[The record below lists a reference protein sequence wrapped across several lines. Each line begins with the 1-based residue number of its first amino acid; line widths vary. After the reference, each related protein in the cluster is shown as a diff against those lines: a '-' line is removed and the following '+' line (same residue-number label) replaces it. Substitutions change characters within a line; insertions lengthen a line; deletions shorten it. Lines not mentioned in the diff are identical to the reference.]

1 LCQTLRFRRSLRLY
15 KMPTNIIVYAIPAFL
30 LLLVAEAIADAIMRR
45 DLYEIHDTA
54 ASLTMGIGNVIIN
67 LFVKVLIFAFLTW
80 LARFA
85 VFRVPFVWW
94 GWLLGFFADEFSYYW
109 FHRTSHECR
118 FFWASHVVHHSSQR
132 YNLGTALRQTWTGS
146 LTGGFIFWMW
156 MPLVGFHPVMIFTL
170 QACSLLY
177 QFWIH
182 TELVR
187 SMGPLEAVLNTPS
200 HHRAHHGSNPQYIDR
215 NHGGTLIV
223 WDRLFGTYEHEDERV
238 RYGLTTNLN
247 TYNPFRIAFHE
258 WASIVE
264 DVKKARSWRARWMY
278 LFGRPGWSERSTSL
292 SVAANSLR

>member
-1 LCQTLRFRRSLRLY
+1 LLPAFLRRQI
-15 KMPTNIIVYAIPAFL
+15 MPPNIIVLAIPAFL
-30 LLLVAEAIADAIMRR
+30 LLLVAEAIADAVMRR

-54 ASLTMGIGNVIIN
+54 ASLTMGIGNVFIN
-67 LFVKVLIFAFLTW
+67 LFVKAVIFAFFTFLS
-80 LARFA
+80 RFA
-85 VFRVPFVWW
+85 VFHIPFTWW
-94 GWLLGFFADEFSYYW
+94 GWTLGFFADEFSYYW

-156 MPLVGFHPVMIFTL
+156 MPLVGFQPLMIFTL

-182 TELVR
+182 TELIR
-187 SMGPLEAVLNTPS
+187 TMGLLELVLNTPS

-223 WDRLFGTYEHEDERV
+223 FDRLFGTYECEDERV
-238 RYGLTTNLN
+238 RYGLTTNLA

-258 WASIVE
+258 WAEIAR
-264 DVKKARSWRARWMY
+264 DVKSARSWSARWNY
-278 LFGRPGWSERSTSL
+278 VFGRPGWTENK
-292 SVAANSLR
+292 AASARASSH